1 MWILM
6 LAAGIVI
13 ALGFAVD
20 RFGWY
25 HLISGYNTMS
35 KERQERV
42 DIKKVA
48 RLIAWMCYGIGA
60 MFLVI
65 ALIELAGWNVPLEP
79 FFLVLMVFIVGML
92 WRMQRYDG
100 NIYDEAGHL
109 RPDGKKRLIP
119 IIIVSVVLLVG
130 VPALLFWFSQ
140 PTEVTVTDEA
150 IVIEGSYGREVPF
163 DEVEDVTWTTLPEI
177 ARRTNGA
184 DMGTRLTG
192 HFQTEAGEDVLL
204 FIDRDVEGVIRIDWS
219 EKAIYLNQS
228 SVEATR
234 QLYESIRAR

>member
-60 MFLVI
+60 MFLII
-65 ALIELAGWNVPLEP
+65 ALIELAGWNVPIEP

-92 WRMQRYDG
+92 WWMQRYDG

-163 DEVEDVTWTTLPEI
+163 DEVDDVTWTTLPEI

-184 DMGTRLTG
+184 DTGTRLTG
-192 HFQTEAGEDVLL
+192 NFRTEAGEDVLL

-219 EKAIYLNQS
+219 EKTIYLNQS
-228 SVEATR
+228 SVEETR

>member
-6 LAAGIVI
+6 LVAIIIA

-20 RFGWY
+20 RLGWY

-48 RLIAWMCYGIGA
+48 RLIAWMCYGMGA
-60 MFLVI
+60 IFLII
-65 ALIELAGWNVPLEP
+65 ALIDLSGWNVPLEP

-130 VPALLFWFSQ
+130 VPALMFWFSQ
-140 PTEVTVTDEA
+140 PTEVIVTDEA

-163 DEVEDVTWTTLPEI
+163 DDVENVTWTTLPEI

-184 DMGTRLTG
+184 DTGTRLTG
-192 HFQTEAGEDVLL
+192 NFRTEAGEDVLL
-204 FIDRDVEGVIRIDWS
+204 FIDRDVEPVIRLDWS
-219 EKAIYLNQS
+219 DKTIYLNQS
-228 SVEATR
+228 SVKETR
-234 QLYESIRAR
+234 QLYEDIRSR

>member
-1 MWILM
+1 MWILVGV
-6 LAAGIVI
+6 AVIVT

-20 RFGWY
+20 RLGWY

-35 KERQERV
+35 KEQQERV

-48 RLIAWMCYGIGA
+48 RWIAWMCYGISTI
-60 MFLVI
+60 FLLI
-65 ALIELAGWNVPLEP
+65 ALIDMVGWNVPLEP

-100 NIYDEAGHL
+100 NIYDEAGRL

-163 DEVEDVTWTTLPEI
+163 DDVDDVTWTTLPDI

-184 DMGTRLTG
+184 DTGTRLTG
-192 HFQTEAGEDVLL
+192 HFRTEAGEDVLL
-204 FIDRDVEGVIRIDWS
+204 FIDQDVESVIRIDWS
-219 EKAIYLNQS
+219 EEPIYLNQS
-228 SVEATR
+228 SAEATR
-234 QLYESIRAR
+234 ALYEAIRSR

>member
-6 LAAGIVI
+6 LVAIIIA

-20 RFGWY
+20 RLGWY

-35 KERQERV
+35 KEKQERV

-48 RLIAWMCYGIGA
+48 RWIAWMCYGISTI
-60 MFLVI
+60 FLLI
-65 ALIELAGWNVPLEP
+65 AFIDLSGWNVPLEP
-79 FFLVLMVFIVGML
+79 FFVVLMVFIVGML

-150 IVIEGSYGREVPF
+150 IVIEGSYGREVPLG
-163 DEVEDVTWTTLPEI
+163 EVEDVTWTTLPDI

-184 DMGTRLTG
+184 DTGTRLTG
-192 HFQTEAGEDVLL
+192 HFRTEAGEDVLL
-204 FIDRDVEGVIRIDWS
+204 FIDRDVESVIRIDWS
-219 EKAIYLNQS
+219 EEPIYLNQS
-228 SVEATR
+228 SAEATR
-234 QLYESIRAR
+234 ALYEAIRSR

>member
-1 MWILM
+1 MWIFM
-6 LAAGIVI
+6 LVAIII
-13 ALGFAVD
+13 AVLGFAVD
-20 RFGWY
+20 RLGWY

-60 MFLVI
+60 IFILI
-65 ALIELAGWNVPLEP
+65 ALIEGFELDIPLEP
-79 FFLVLMVFIVGML
+79 FFLVLMVFIVAML

-100 NIYDEAGHL
+100 NIYDESGSL

-163 DEVEDVTWTTLPEI
+163 DDVENVTWTTLPEI

-184 DMGTRLTG
+184 DTGTRLTG
-192 HFQTEAGEDVLL
+192 NFRTEAGEDVLL
-204 FIDRDVEGVIRIDWS
+204 FIDRDVEPVIRLDWS
-219 EKAIYLNQS
+219 EEPIYLNQAS
-228 SVEATR
+228 AEATR
-234 QLYESIRAR
+234 QLYEAIRAR